1 MTIPLFITL
10 VVALTS
16 CAAPVRR
23 TVAIEMFQFQPAVVQ
38 AAVGD
43 TIVWVN
49 KDIVVHTA
57 TATDKSWDSGE
68 IAAKSRGITIARR
81 KGEQDFICLLHP
93 SMKGKLIVR

>member
-1 MTIPLFITL
+1 MGGM
-10 VVALTS
+10 
-16 CAAPVRR
+16 AAPPTRSKR
-23 TVAIEMFQFQPAVVQ
+23 HARKGALDKTRPTITVKAGETV
-38 AAVGD
+38 
-43 TIVWVN
+43 VWVN